1 MPRRGI
7 KRAQPRSIANEERDS
22 TLIKAFAPLIKQG
35 SRGVAEGIKD
45 GHKIYHR
52 NLFIIVSSS
61 PIHVPSIRN
70 HRINR

>member
-45 GHKIYHR
+45 GH
-52 NLFIIVSSS
+52 
-61 PIHVPSIRN
+61 
-70 HRINR
+70 